1 MDTPGGRRLAEN
13 HPRERVV
20 AALRAAVED
29 LRARIAAGEAVSDPS
44 DPGPCLSF
52 ADAWLDDDARPSLR
66 PVINATGV
74 VLHTNLGRAPL
85 AQEAREAM
93 VAAGAG
99 HVNLE
104 FDLEGG
110 GRGSRYV
117 HSVGLLR
124 ELTGAEDAL
133 VVNNCAAA
141 LVLALAATARGRD
154 VVVSRGELVEIGG
167 GFRIPDVLRSAGVRL
182 REVGSTNRTSLED
195 YAAAVRAGGVG
206 AILKVHRSNFR
217 IEGFT
222 EAPALEALVELGGRY
237 DVPVIH
243 DLGSGLLVDPER
255 LGLPPEPRPRESV
268 DEGAAVVCFSGDTLL
283 GGPQAG
289 LVVGRRGVVSQMR
302 EAPLCRALRVDKAT
316 LAGLEATLR
325 LYRDPEDAIRRIP
338 VLARLSLAPAL
349 LEARARGLA
358 GRLDAA
364 LSAAGIGIEA
374 AAGEGRVGGGT
385 YPGHPLPS
393 WTVRVKPADGDVDG
407 LARRLRIGNPAVVGR
422 IVDGEWV
429 ADLRTV
435 PEIEEPVLE
444 RRIGEAI
451 RG

>member
-1 MDTPGGRRLAEN
+1 LAED
-13 HPRERVV
+13 HPRDRVV

-29 LRARIAAGEAVSDPS
+29 LRGRIGAGETVADPS
-44 DPGPCLSF
+44 DPDACLSF
-52 ADAWLDDDARPSLR
+52 AEAWLDDDARPSLR

-85 AQEAREAM
+85 APDALDAL
-93 VAAGAG
+93 VAAGSG

-182 REVGSTNRTSLED
+182 REVGSTNRTGLEE
-195 YAAAVRAGGVG
+195 YAAAARAGGVG
-206 AILKVHRSNFR
+206 AFLKVHRSNFR
-217 IEGFT
+217 IQGFT
-222 EAPALEALVELGGRY
+222 EAPALASLVDLGERHG
-237 DVPVIH
+237 VPVIH
-243 DLGSGLLVDPER
+243 DLGSGLMVDPER
-255 LGLPPEPRPRESV
+255 LGLPPEPLPRESV
-268 DEGAAVVCFSGDTLL
+268 ASGAAVVCFSGDKLL

-289 LVVGRRGVVSQMR
+289 LVVGRRQAVSRMR
-302 EAPLCRALRVDKAT
+302 DDPLCRALRVDKAT

-325 LYRDPEDAIRRIP
+325 LYRDPEAAIRRIP
-338 VLARLSLAPAL
+338 VLARLAVPPSV
-349 LEARARGLA
+349 LETRARALA
-358 GRLDAA
+358 ERLDEP
-364 LSAAGIGIEA
+364 LSVVGAEVEA
-374 AAGEGRVGGGT
+374 AADEGRVGGGT

-393 WTVRVKPADGDVDG
+393 WTVRIRPADGDVEG
-407 LARRLRIGNPAVVGR
+407 LARRLRVGNPPVVGR
-422 IVDGEWV
+422 IVEGKWV
-429 ADLRTV
+429 ADVRTV
-435 PEIEEPVLE
+435 PEVEEPIME
-444 RRIGEAI
+444 RRILEGI
-451 RG
+451 RGAGTGEVR